1 MSQDGKTFNLR
12 NIDGQ
17 TVGIVTIALGFALL
31 IAFYVVRESIYLM
44 IPVIMLEI
52 GIYGMA
58 LGAFSYLR
66 GPRTS
71 GRWGNDSVYSLFGKH
86 DRAVIGGMWIAYD
99 RLATHTP
106 PHSSPRSDLLRRH
119 HADKTGTRLKSRS
132 GRKPLASG
140 RPISVTL
147 PEAAW
152 TIKGAAWL
160 NPLQPHAAVEAP
172 YPLALASPLRQNPSG

>member
-71 GRWGNDSVYSLFGKH
+71 GRWGNDSVYSLFWGSMI
-86 DRAVIGGMWIAYD
+86 AVIGGMWIAYD
-99 RLATHTP
+99 RLADAYALPAFIAAFLFYFGATMLILN
-106 PHSSPRSDLLRRH
+106 RN
-119 HADKTGTRLKSRS
+119 KTVKSR
-132 GRKPLASG
+132 
-140 RPISVTL
+140 V
-147 PEAAW
+147 W
-152 TIKGAAWL
+152 
-160 NPLQPHAAVEAP
+160 
-172 YPLALASPLRQNPSG
+172 